1 VEDTAIQ
8 SAPTPAAIT
17 VKVPPP
23 APTPAR
29 KEAPLW
35 VQILT
40 PFASLRITVVL
51 FVLSFMLVFFGT
63 LAQVDAGIWTVVAK
77 YFRSLYVWVPLQI
90 FFPRDIHVAG
100 GFPFPGGW
108 LLGGLLLLNLLAA
121 HAVRFKLAWNRSG
134 ILLLHAGIIVMML
147 GELIT
152 GLFAVESK
160 MVIANGETVGYIDHS
175 REVELAII
183 DSSKPGVDDV
193 VVVPQ
198 AMLKKG
204 GLIQNAN
211 LPFDLEISDFV
222 PNSSLVELKH
232 EQPGNPDV
240 FIASDGNYYTF
251 AAREEG
257 SGVDPN
263 QREDAAAVR
272 VTFKKKGTDQVLGSG
287 LFSLWTYP
295 NFTLRQL
302 RFPDQKITADGK
314 PYLVQLRFKR
324 LFQPYSIHLIEFRH
338 DRYIGTETPKNYSSR
353 IQLVDPSE
361 NVNREEMISMNAP
374 LRYAGLTFYQS
385 GFLPNDRGTVLQV
398 VRNPGWLLPYFSCAM
413 VAIGMIIHFSL
424 NLVKFLEKRFAS

>member
-1 VEDTAIQ
+1 MENTAIQ
-8 SAPTPAAIT
+8 TAAPAAIT
-17 VKVPPP
+17 VKVPQP
-23 APTPAR
+23 APTPMK

-35 VQILT
+35 IKILT
-40 PFASLRITVVL
+40 PVASLRITVVL

-90 FFPRDIHVAG
+90 FFPRDLHVAG

-108 LLGGLLLLNLLAA
+108 LLGGLLLVNLLAA
-121 HAVRFKLAWNRSG
+121 HAVRFKAAWNRSG

-160 MVIANGETVGYIDHS
+160 MVIGTGETVVFIDHS

-183 DSSKPGVDDV
+183 DSSKPGVDEV
-193 VVVPQ
+193 VAVPQ
-198 AMLKKG
+198 ALLKKG

-211 LPFDLEISDFV
+211 LPFDLEVSDFV
-222 PNSSLVELKH
+222 PNTSLIDMKH
-232 EQPGNPDV
+232 EHPGDPDV
-240 FIASDGNYYTF
+240 FVASDGNYYTF

-272 VTFKKKGTDQVLGSG
+272 VTFKKKGGNQVLGSG

-314 PYLVQLRFKR
+314 TYLVQLRFKR

-338 DRYIGTETPKNYSSR
+338 DRYLGTETPKNYSSR
-353 IQLVDPSE
+353 IQLIDPSE

-374 LRYAGLTFYQS
+374 LRYSGLTFYQS
-385 GFLPNDRGTVLQV
+385 GFLPNDKGTVLQV

-413 VAIGMIIHFSL
+413 VAIGMIIHFGL
-424 NLVKFLEKRFAS
+424 NLKNFLQKRLAS